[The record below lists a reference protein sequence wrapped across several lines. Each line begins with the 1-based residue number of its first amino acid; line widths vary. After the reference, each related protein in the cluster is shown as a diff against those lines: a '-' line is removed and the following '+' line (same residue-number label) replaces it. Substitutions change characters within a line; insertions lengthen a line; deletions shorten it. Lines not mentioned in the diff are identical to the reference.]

1 MIESPT
7 LAPVVTAA
15 EPRPPVARRWAIPAH
30 ISRRTAWCGL
40 AVIMAASFA
49 LTVAASRRTSTTFDE
64 IIMMAGGARGFE
76 TGHFDL
82 APEHPPLT
90 QYLYGLPV
98 YLGGISYPQEIAGP
112 FPFTYRYLYS
122 RQLFWQSGNDP
133 ERSAFLG
140 RLPAALA
147 ASLLV
152 LLTFVFTR
160 NRAGRGAGLLAAGLV
175 AFLPDV
181 LAHGGVA
188 YNDLP
193 LATAFLGAV
202 WAFDRVART
211 PNLRTGLVAGFA
223 LALAL
228 AIKFS
233 AVALLPVALLL
244 VLVEAATGRERA
256 LLWLAKLAGATAV
269 AALATYVTL
278 VVMYR
283 GDPTLAELRYGLDYT
298 FKHVNLGHSA
308 PGYLL
313 GKFSPTGWW
322 YYFPLAFLFKTPAA
336 LHLLALLAI
345 LGFYHH
351 RTGMAGGVRTKLH
364 AILGSPLRACTIGLL
379 VFGYALLTSSLNIGF
394 RYALPALPLI
404 CILIAV
410 GVARLWQHA
419 RPLVQAAIVVLALG
433 HATSVTVQYPHFL
446 AYMSEYGPGDGRGD
460 LVLLDSSLDWGQ
472 GLLELRRFMR
482 DNDIERVYLSYFGSA
497 LPEGYGID
505 YSPLPSAFWLPPRPA
520 PEGARE
526 PRWAAISATNLH
538 GIYLLGDPLAQ
549 FREME
554 PDTVIANSILIY
566 RVND

>member
-7 LAPVVTAA
+7 LD
-15 EPRPPVARRWAIPAH
+15 PVATVEERSPRAAGRWAMPTSIP
-30 ISRRTAWCGL
+30 RRVAWCIL
-40 AVIMAASFA
+40 AVITVASCA

-76 TGHFDL
+76 TGNFDL

-98 YLGGISYPQEIAGP
+98 YLSGISYPQEIAGP
-112 FPFTYRYLYS
+112 FDFTYRYLYS
-122 RQLFWQSGNDP
+122 RQLFWGSGNDP
-133 ERSAFLG
+133 ERIAFLG

-152 LLTFVFTR
+152 VLTFGFTS

-193 LATAFLGAV
+193 LATAFFGAI

-211 PNLRTGLVAGFA
+211 PSVRTGLVAGFA
-223 LALAL
+223 LALAF

-233 AVALLPVALLL
+233 AVVLLPVALLL
-244 VLVEAATGRERA
+244 VLVEGATGRERA
-256 LLWLAKLAGATAV
+256 LGWVAKLAGATAV

-278 VVMYR
+278 VLVYR
-283 GDPTLAELRYGLDYT
+283 GDPTLAEFRYGLDYT
-298 FKHVNLGHSA
+298 FRHVNQGHSA

-336 LHLLALLAI
+336 LHLLVLLAL
-345 LGFYHH
+345 LGFYRN
-351 RTGMAGGVRTKLH
+351 RTGVAGGVRAQLH
-364 AILGSPLRACTIGLL
+364 TFFGSPLRVCAIGLL

-394 RYALPALPLI
+394 RYALPALPLL
-404 CILIAV
+404 CILTAV
-410 GVARLWQHA
+410 GVVRLWQHA
-419 RPLVQAAIVVLALG
+419 RPLVQACIVALALG
-433 HATSVTVQYPHFL
+433 HAASVTAHYPHFL

-472 GLLELRRFMR
+472 GLLELRRFMHEHG
-482 DNDIERVYLSYFGSA
+482 IERVYLSYFGSA
-497 LPEGYGID
+497 QPEGYGIE

-520 PEGARE
+520 PAPGEE

-549 FREME
+549 FRKLE